1 MAVLKKEK
9 SVLLQNEVERASK
22 KAVGRSGTHG
32 ENEICWQSDIGTH
45 RIGSRA
51 TVMVQSIA
59 PGAHNTFSLSADTN
73 EWTGRAV

>member
-1 MAVLKKEK
+1 MKWNVHLKRLLEGVAPMVKMK
-9 SVLLQNEVERASK
+9 SAGGLISARLACC
-22 KAVGRSGTHG
+22 GR
-32 ENEICWQSDIGTH
+32 H